1 MITRRETAIQNIEE
15 GHPDVN
21 LWSDEL
27 RSQDDLMKLA
37 CRIDYENLFYVNDD
51 IRGDKKFMQE
61 LLDKA
66 HNESQED
73 YPTWNIVSYASKEL
87 RNDKGFMMKAIKD
100 DCSTLQR
107 AGENLLH
114 NKGFILQVLRHSANA
129 YIYIP
134 EDMQNIPSI
143 SLEAAKLGT
152 DIILMPENM
161 MRIKEIVLECMKHNP
176 NKTFWS
182 IPFEMQK
189 NKEIFKMYFEHCR
202 DTVGIRIPC
211 EMAKAYMNNI
221 L

>member
-27 RSQDDLMKLA
+27 RSQVDLMQLA
-37 CRIDYENLFYVNDD
+37 CRIDYENLFYANDD
-51 IRGDKKFMQE
+51 IRGDKKFMSE

-66 HNESQED
+66 HTESQED

-114 NKGFILQVLRHSANA
+114 NKEFILQVLRHSVNA
-129 YIYIP
+129 YIYMP
-134 EDMQNIPSI
+134 ED
-143 SLEAAKLGT
+143 K
-152 DIILMPENM
+152 
-161 MRIKEIVLECMKHNP
+161 
-176 NKTFWS
+176 
-182 IPFEMQK
+182 
-189 NKEIFKMYFEHCR
+189 Y
-202 DTVGIRIPC
+202 
-211 EMAKAYMNNI
+211 
-221 L
+221 